1 MSVDTMSSQPAHT
14 RLGDERPDP
23 EREGEARDGSGQLEL
38 ASVAE
43 AAPENSGGGAASAS
57 AAMSGAAPAPFTITA
72 FGDPAP
78 QGSKKGFYNK
88 KTQRVQMVE
97 SSAKVKPWRDTVHQA
112 VRTEIDARPGFTALD
127 GPLVARLIF
136 TMRKPTTAPKT
147 RRTYP
152 DRIPDLD
159 KLARAVCDALT
170 QAGAIADDA
179 RIVEFL
185 RLAKVFP
192 NEDPDAL
199 PTPGVRIE
207 IRQILTRH

>member
-14 RLGDERPDP
+14 GLGGGRPEP
-23 EREGEARDGSGQLEL
+23 EPQGEGGKGSGQLAL
-38 ASVAE
+38 DT
-43 AAPENSGGGAASAS
+43 GGHSEGSAGQGAAGGNADLPVVP
-57 AAMSGAAPAPFTITA
+57 PALTVTV
-72 FGDPAP
+72 FGKPAP
-78 QGSKKGFYNK
+78 QGSKNAFYNR
-88 KTQRVQMVE
+88 KTGRVNQVE
-97 SSAKVKPWRDTVHQA
+97 SSKALGPWRDLVHQG
-112 VRTEIDARPGFTALD
+112 VRNEIDARPGFTVLD
-127 GPLVARLIF
+127 GPLVARVIF
-136 TMRKPTTAPKT
+136 TMPKPTTAPKT

-192 NEDPDAL
+192 NEDVDAL

-207 IRQILTRH
+207 VRQILTRH